1 MIPGSEH
8 ARVKD
13 MKGRKVALL
22 GLAAL
27 GVASICHAKVV
38 VLDTAPNSEAAVT
51 PRVFAPQFLRQGN
64 YRGNYVQSA
73 YLERPYGI
81 LSAPAATNA
90 NYEPAAAPGGMKSFR
105 ELTDDRTPEQ
115 SSGSSTRGS
124 FESTVS
130 GEDGATGITD
140 ACVTLLTICGLAAF
154 QLSRKQQLLKHLPLS
169 H

>member
-1 MIPGSEH
+1 M
-8 ARVKD
+8 D

-27 GVASICHAKVV
+27 GMASISQGKVV
-38 VLDTAPNSEAAVT
+38 ILDASPNTDATVT
-51 PRVFAPQFLRQGN
+51 SRVFAPQFLRHSN

-81 LSAPAATNA
+81 LSAAAATNA
-90 NYEPAAAPGGMKSFR
+90 NYEPAAALSGMKSFR
-105 ELTDDRTPEQ
+105 ELTDDRTREQ
-115 SSGSSTRGS
+115 SSGSSPHGS
-124 FESTVS
+124 FGSTVS

-140 ACVTLLTICGLAAF
+140 ACVTLLTLCGLAAY
-154 QLSRKQQLLKHLPLS
+154 QLSRKQQLLQHLPLS

>member
-1 MIPGSEH
+1 M
-8 ARVKD
+8 D

-27 GVASICHAKVV
+27 GVASISQGKVV
-38 VLDTAPNSEAAVT
+38 IIDASPNTDAAV
-51 PRVFAPQFLRQGN
+51 PSRVFAPQFLRHGN
-64 YRGNYVQSA
+64 FRGNYVQSA

-81 LSAPAATNA
+81 LSAAAATNA
-90 NYEPAAAPGGMKSFR
+90 NYEPAAALSGMKSFR
-105 ELTDDRTPEQ
+105 ELTDDRTREQ
-115 SSGSSTRGS
+115 SSGSTHGS
-124 FESTVS
+124 FGSTVS

-140 ACVTLLTICGLAAF
+140 ACVTLLTLCGLAAY